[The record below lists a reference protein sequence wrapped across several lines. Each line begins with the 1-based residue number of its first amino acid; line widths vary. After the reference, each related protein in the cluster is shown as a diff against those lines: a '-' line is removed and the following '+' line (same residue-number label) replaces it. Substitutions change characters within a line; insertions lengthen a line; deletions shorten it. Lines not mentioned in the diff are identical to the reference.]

1 MTKRTSQGSP
11 PLCLLCLAMVGCDG
25 LIGAVP
31 PGTMESGADGM
42 EAVDASAGMHTPD
55 AASSGEADA
64 MTLPDAASSDAGN
77 GMVAADASDPMNVPD
92 AAEDSVCRGK
102 GNGLVK
108 VFILAGQSNMVG
120 HGELTPTADQ
130 LTKNGGMGTLEYVVK
145 NGETASKFSHLVE
158 PNGEW
163 VKRDDV
169 WIVDL
174 GQSGPLTVGY
184 GASAKQIGPEL
195 EFGHVVGDFFED
207 QVLLIKTSWGGKS
220 LYADFRPP
228 SSGGVLGANYTLM
241 VNRVREVL
249 ADLQKV
255 MPGYTGGGY
264 EIAGFGWHQ
273 GWNDRVSQPATDEYQ
288 VNCVNLIN
296 DIRKDLCSSS
306 QCALDMPFVLAT
318 TGMGGWAETHARA
331 LKLMEAQLAVP
342 SDPGLLG
349 GRVRAVDTRD
359 FWRAT
364 ALSPAD
370 QGYHWNRNAESY
382 LLIGH
387 GMGMA
392 IRELVEASC
401 D

>member
-1 MTKRTSQGSP
+1 
-11 PLCLLCLAMVGCDG
+11 MVGCDG
-25 LIGAVP
+25 LIGGVP
-31 PGTMESGADGM
+31 QSTTDNAND
-42 EAVDASAGMHTPD
+42 
-55 AASSGEADA
+55 
-64 MTLPDAASSDAGN
+64 
-77 GMVAADASDPMNVPD
+77 GMVAADASAGMEFPD
-92 AAEDSVCRGK
+92 AASPDAADGMTSVDASPPVNLPDAGGESVCHGK

-120 HGELTPTADQ
+120 HGEISPTAEQ
-130 LTKNGGMGTLEYVVK
+130 VAKNGGMGTLEYVVK
-145 NGETASKFSHLVE
+145 NDKTATKFAHLVA

-174 GQSGPLTVGY
+174 AQSGPLTVGY
-184 GASAKQIGPEL
+184 GASARQIGPEL
-195 EFGHVVGDFFED
+195 EFGQVVGDLFED
-207 QVLLIKTSWGGKS
+207 KVLLIKTSWGGKS

-228 SSGGVLGANYTLM
+228 SSGGVLGPNYTLM

-249 ADLQKV
+249 ADMQTV

-273 GWNDRVSQPATDEYQ
+273 GWNDRISQPATDEYQ

-296 DIRKDLCSSS
+296 DLRKELCSSGD
-306 QCALDMPFVLAT
+306 CLFDMPFVLAT
-318 TGMGGWAETHARA
+318 TGMGGRAETNARA

-342 SDPGLLG
+342 NDPSLLG
-349 GRVRAVDTRD
+349 GRVRTVETRD
-359 FWRAT
+359 FWRT
-364 ALSPAD
+364 MELSPAD
-370 QGYHWNRNAESY
+370 QSYHWNRNAESY
-382 LLIGH
+382 LLIGQ